1 MIIIRKTFCGLET
14 MLLGTWG
21 KILMATRIDG
31 GRAEKWDKLEQMVL
45 EMDKGNYGL
54 ERQGENER
62 IYIE

>member
-1 MIIIRKTFCGLET
+1 LET